1 MGSSITTSEEPD
13 IVIPAVERD
22 SSPRV
27 EIEEPV
33 VVLASKKP
41 SVSII
46 EELRFANDI
55 IDFRINKSI
64 FKEGEAV
71 TITYTYF
78 DFSTSG
84 KWFGIFPKSAGLG
97 EWNVWKVQI

>member
-13 IVIPAVERD
+13 IVIPVERD
-22 SSPRV
+22 ISRG

-41 SVSII
+41 SVSIT

-55 IDFRINKSI
+55 IDFRINKST

-84 KWFGIFPKSAGLG
+84 QWFGIFPKSAGLG